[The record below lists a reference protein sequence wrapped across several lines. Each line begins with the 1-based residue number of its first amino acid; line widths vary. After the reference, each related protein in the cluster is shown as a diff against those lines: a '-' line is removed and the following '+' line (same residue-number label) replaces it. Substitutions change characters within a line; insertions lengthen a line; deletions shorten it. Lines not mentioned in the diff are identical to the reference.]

1 MTVDV
6 MLLGTTASAL
16 IAVIT
21 LGILARRLILGSIQK
36 ELESIR
42 AELKPNS
49 GSSLR
54 DAVDR
59 ISDRQTTI
67 GREIR
72 DLKIET
78 TAMRS
83 RLDDHIQ
90 YHLEVKE

>member
-16 IAVIT
+16 IAVLT
-21 LGILARRLILGSIQK
+21 LGILARRLIVGSIQK

-54 DAVDR
+54 DAVDS

-72 DLKIET
+72 DLKTET
-78 TAMRS
+78 AAMRS
-83 RLDDHIQ
+83 RLDEHIQ
-90 YHLEVKE
+90 YHLEKE

>member
-1 MTVDV
+1 MSVDV
-6 MLLGTTASAL
+6 MVLGTTASAL

-21 LGILARRLILGSIQK
+21 LGILARRLIVGSLQK

-54 DAVDR
+54 DAIDR

-72 DLKIET
+72 DLKIDT
-78 TAMRS
+78 AAMRA
-83 RLDDHIQ
+83 RLDDHLQ
-90 YHLEVKE
+90 YHLETRE